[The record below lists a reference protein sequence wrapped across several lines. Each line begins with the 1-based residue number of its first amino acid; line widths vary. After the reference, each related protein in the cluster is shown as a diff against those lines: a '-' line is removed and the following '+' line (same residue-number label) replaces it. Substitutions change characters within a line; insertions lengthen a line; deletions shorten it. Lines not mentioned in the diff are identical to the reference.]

1 MLIDENTYIGF
12 TYVEID
18 VCAEYFDLLRRK
30 ILCKNIRFKN
40 NCFDPLNKILRISQ
54 ICVDK
59 GITKIL

>member
-1 MLIDENTYIGF
+1 MQNISI
-12 TYVEID
+12 
-18 VCAEYFDLLRRK
+18 YFDVK
-30 ILCKNIRFKN
+30 FVLCKNIRFKN